1 MRRVSICTYSLSKKA
16 GRLKK
21 AEIKK
26 PHKPEIKI
34 FLKCIIKEDRLCFL
48 EKIKYKIQTKKKG
61 INITAVMLCDVNR
74 AARLR
79 ANHNFEY
86 FLFSTTSF
94 TDQNIKG
101 KNAIPHGP
109 PIAP

>member
-1 MRRVSICTYSLSKKA
+1 MCTYSRSKKA

-34 FLKCIIKEDRLCFL
+34 FLKCFIKDNQLCFL
-48 EKIKYKIQTKKKG
+48 EKIKYKIQTTKKG
-61 INITAVMLCDVNR
+61 IKIIAVMLCDVNR
-74 AARLR
+74 AARLN
-79 ANHNFEY
+79 ANHNLAY
-86 FLFSTTSF
+86 FLFSMTSF

-101 KNAIPHGP
+101 KNAIPQVS
-109 PIAP
+109 PIAPLT